1 MYCIALLKYVK
12 NMTKV
17 PGKKEVIK
25 KLSRAWV
32 GLVQQKNQ
40 KLGWDYY
47 SKNIKGLGGVRTAF
61 LSKLP
66 CYF

>member
-1 MYCIALLKYVK
+1 
-12 NMTKV
+12 MTKV

-32 GLVQQKNQ
+32 GLVQQKYQ
-40 KLGWDYY
+40 RLGWDQY
-47 SKNIKGLGGVRTAF
+47 SKNMKGLGGFRTAF